1 MLLIFLT
8 FWEDTDYSFFLLL
21 FLCNSS
27 KFVTQTLIL
36 YRLFGDFITAFQLRS
51 KVQNFTFVNWI
62 LTEFRNAH
70 VDISAPFSFPS
81 CSYIFANDLT
91 SFSDS
96 SSLTLLDRWM
106 YVTLTADE
114 ELKQR
119 AWIFEVNKQPWYFHR
134 KQTQESQRQSLLLT
148 LCNVY
153 LSSKYFSCLA
163 ESLCKQLV
171 RVSLCH
177 QNMAYK
183 FCFIFFGVCLSFYLF
198 FFYLYRLS
206 YLALFHTPQY

>member
-8 FWEDTDYSFFLLL
+8 FWEDTDCSFSLLL

-36 YRLFGDFITAFQLRS
+36 YWPFGDFITAFQLRII
-51 KVQNFTFVNWI
+51 VQNFTFVVWI

-70 VDISAPFSFPS
+70 VDISAPFSFS
-81 CSYIFANDLT
+81 TCSYIFANDST

-106 YVTLTADE
+106 YVTLTADK

-148 LCNVY
+148 LCKVY
-153 LSSKYFSCLA
+153 LSSKHFFHVWQSHYVSNLLECLCA
-163 ESLCKQLV
+163 TRTWHL
-171 RVSLCH
+171 
-177 QNMAYK
+177 N
-183 FCFIFFGVCLSFYLF
+183 FIFLESVWVFIY

-206 YLALFHTPQY
+206 YLVLFHTQQY